1 MDFGCGTFKNL
12 YLDKDDHIVGVMVS
26 VLVSSA
32 VDHGFKPHSGH
43 QNTYSKTYKKG
54 DKHQNKLSLV

>member
-26 VLVSSA
+26 MLVSSA
-32 VDHGFKPHSGH
+32 VDHGFEPRSG
-43 QNTYSKTYKKG
+43 QTKNYKNG
-54 DKHQNKLSLV
+54 IC